1 MITSAKTLLPNK
13 LSFTG
18 TGVRTRTHLYGDTI
32 QSYTHRQAR
41 VTWAP
46 VNTAPH
52 PTAPPLPQQTSAP
65 PDTPPTSFAIHY
77 PTYSG
82 PLLFQRMTRPSSWD
96 PTSTLMSGVPQPST
110 RTSAPPGQRPWG
122 LEKAVLVK
130 WLLDSAPFHLHLPPA
145 NHQVPSP
152 LLPGQAS
159 SSVPGSLHSL
169 LPGVPASAL
178 PPICFPWS
186 H

>member
-1 MITSAKTLLPNK
+1 M
-13 LSFTG
+13 
-18 TGVRTRTHLYGDTI
+18 GDTI
-32 QSYTHRQAR
+32 QFYTHHQAR

-52 PTAPPLPQQTSAP
+52 PTAPPPHP
-65 PDTPPTSFAIHY
+65 PDTPPTFFASHC

-96 PTSTLMSGVPQPST
+96 PTSTLMSGGPQPST
-110 RTSAPPGQRPWG
+110 RTSAPPGQQPRG
-122 LEKAVLVK
+122 LEEAVPVK
-130 WLLDSAPFHLHLPPA
+130 WLLDSAPFRLHLPPA

-159 SSVPGSLHSL
+159 LSVPGSLHAP
-169 LPGVPASAL
+169 LPGVPASVL
-178 PPICFPWS
+178 RPLSFPPS